1 MTTLKATLFAGPFKD
16 ALKGLEAL
24 NEQAVFEF
32 DSTGITVKCL
42 DNDCTT
48 VLRVS
53 LTEDLFSEYEY
64 NSSTSPTKLGV
75 VLARIKDITKTLTV
89 KDLLTLEYDSEQ
101 PQFLTISA
109 NGIRRTVR
117 LVKLDLIKQV
127 KTLPTPSDGWKFSG
141 TLPLKGMKDFLRTV
155 PDTIMDFSVVATKDT
170 LYLRA
175 MHGEEP
181 IEWSPNVE
189 NWIQETDAVIQYSLA
204 KVKAATHAG
213 KKADASVMGGPDL
226 PLWVEWDQAEGLS
239 FTAVV
244 APKIGRSN

>member
-1 MTTLKATLFAGPFKD
+1 MTTLKATLLAGPFKD

-24 NEQAVFEF
+24 NEQAVFEI
-32 DSTGITVKCL
+32 DSTGIVVKCL
-42 DNDCTT
+42 DNECTT
-48 VLRVS
+48 VLRVN
-53 LTEDLFSEYEY
+53 LETDVFSEYEY
-64 NSSTSPTKLGV
+64 KSSTSPTKLGV

-101 PQFLTISA
+101 SQFLTISA

-127 KTLPTPSDGWKFSG
+127 KTLPTPEDGWKFSG

-155 PDTIMDFSVVATKDT
+155 PDSIQQFSVVATKDT

-181 IEWSPNVE
+181 IEWNPTVD
-189 NWIQETDAVIQYSLA
+189 NWIQEKDAVVEYSLA

-213 KKADASVMGGPDL
+213 KKAEAAVMGGPEL
-226 PLWVEWDQAEGLS
+226 PLWVEWEQAEGLS
-239 FTAVV
+239 FTAVI
-244 APKIGRSN
+244 APRIGRSE

>member
-64 NSSTSPTKLGV
+64 KSSTSPTKLGV

-181 IEWSPNVE
+181 IEWSPSVE

-244 APKIGRSN
+244 APKIGRTD